1 VLTKTGRAGYYVQ
14 QRRCGVVATGCASIL
29 GTISINSADHRY
41 LYILNSTIVPVPF
54 METQRLLELQFHI
67 PNKIPPINC
76 STTHQH
82 FRNNSSSDQLNL
94 CSSLILFS
102 DLLPLTSL
110 TRFRSTVMA
119 FEGKACIRSISS
131 SLNAS
136 FDAEIS
142 VVS

>member
-1 VLTKTGRAGYYVQ
+1 MRGSCDRVCVNSWHDFHQFRGSQVSAAKDFSGLT
-14 QRRCGVVATGCASIL
+14 I
-29 GTISINSADHRY
+29 
-41 LYILNSTIVPVPF
+41 YILNSTIVPVPF
-54 METQRLLELQFHI
+54 METQRLLKLQFHI